1 MFSSTYILNLC
12 VSMTAKALP
21 YIRSIGESWP
31 ITKERAYFEAVA
43 LKEHGRWCPDNV
55 PEVYHF
61 DRTMSL
67 IGMRYLEPPHIILRK
82 GLIAGVEYPLLAE
95 HISEYMAKTLFH
107 TSLLYR
113 STTDHKKAGIFF
125 LTLF

>member
-1 MFSSTYILNLC
+1 MG
-12 VSMTAKALP
+12 AQALE
-21 YIRSIGESWP
+21 YIRCIGDSWP
-31 ITKERAYFEAVA
+31 MTRERAYFEALA
-43 LKEHGRWCPDNV
+43 LKEHGQMCPDHV

-82 GLIAGVEYPLLAE
+82 GLIAGIEYPLLPE
-95 HISEYMAKTLFH
+95 HISEYMAKTLFC

-113 STTDHKKAGIFF
+113 STMEHKRAGKNYYI
-125 LTLF
+125 T